1 MFFADIQKVI
11 NFFFNERNC
20 MSNSTDDTKELDSYG
35 VWVKRAPQDASE
47 EALDLDLPDFSDFQE
62 TADQTGIIEEQND
75 NEVPVADQDSSAT
88 DENGEISIDDFVTDG
103 FTDPNEAYAPSS
115 PNPPEQDGELSLDDF
130 MEGGFEAPSEG
141 STDSESASESDEVS
155 LDDFLDG
162 DFSDDAGASSSDEI
176 SIDDFLDDDSVS
188 SAKQKEDD
196 ITNDEPLD
204 IDVDFTESE
213 EDAVPTTEITE
224 ENESENEESFADD
237 DDMFDSIEKI
247 ETASEP
253 EAETPVTESNI
264 ELEDVSLDDFNLEES
279 DDATAAALGASI
291 NSSVS
296 SGEETVS
303 LDSFGIDSSSE
314 EMPAG
319 TGSSRKQQTVD
330 YELAI
335 TEEDNVQAA
344 PVIDEIKSDSV
355 TQNKEETTE
364 TTVNNELLEKI
375 VSDLSGLK
383 DEINALKNDL
393 AELKEKNTLDNISS
407 GQNDGEQP
415 AESEI
420 ELPVQSEPAEEPGGF
435 FNSDEEDDT
444 IALSGDELSNIV
456 SNADFTEETAE
467 PDTQYDEST
476 EETVTE
482 EQPEQE
488 LPEDFSADF
497 SNDTPFGGIED
508 TVIPDEE
515 PDTGLSMD
523 INEEILEEPNLD
535 DIETNADIPEEIE
548 IPKVDD
554 IAETQDEEPD
564 LDDILVES
572 SSTDFM
578 DSVTDSTN
586 MQPDI
591 EITEPVEP
599 ELAEEEAAITKEEAD
614 DITSEYSADTTENTE
629 PVLDEDAALE
639 LPEESSS
646 DAENTDEESTDDIFN
661 ETAIEDAQHTQDAM
675 MNDIMNEAPS
685 VDNAL
690 SEENVDYLSKDNTV
704 LSDDE
709 AAVAESEPE
718 PSAETEQTDTSDLP
732 SDIKE
737 DVKSVLLY
745 MDQLLENLPEDKI
758 MEFAKSEQFTTYKK
772 LFNELGLS

>member
-1 MFFADIQKVI
+1 
-11 NFFFNERNC
+11 

-115 PNPPEQDGELSLDDF
+115 PNPPEQDGEISLDDF

-141 STDSESASESDEVS
+141 STNSESASESDEVS

-162 DFSDDAGASSSDEI
+162 DFSDGSGASSSDEI

-303 LDSFGIDSSSE
+303 LDSFGIDGSSE
-314 EMPAG
+314 ENAAG
-319 TGSSRKQQTVD
+319 AGSSRKQQTVD

-415 AESEI
+415 AENEI

-515 PDTGLSMD
+515 PDSGLSMD

-646 DAENTDEESTDDIFN
+646 DAENTDEKSTDDIFN

>member
-75 NEVPVADQDSSAT
+75 NEVPVADQDSSVT

-237 DDMFDSIEKI
+237 DDMFDSIEMI

-291 NSSVS
+291 NSSVP

-303 LDSFGIDSSSE
+303 LDSFGIDGSSE
-314 EMPAG
+314 ENAAG
-319 TGSSRKQQTVD
+319 AGSSRKQQTVD

-515 PDTGLSMD
+515 PDSGLSMD

-554 IAETQDEEPD
+554 IAETQNEEPD

-646 DAENTDEESTDDIFN
+646 DAENTAEESTDDIFN

>member
-20 MSNSTDDTKELDSYG
+20 MSNSTDDAKELDSYG

-75 NEVPVADQDSSAT
+75 NEVPVADQDSSVT

-162 DFSDDAGASSSDEI
+162 DFSDGSGASSSDEI

-335 TEEDNVQAA
+335 TEEDNVQSA
-344 PVIDEIKSDSV
+344 PIIDEIKSDSV

-515 PDTGLSMD
+515 PDSGLSMD

-646 DAENTDEESTDDIFN
+646 DAENTAEESTDDIFN

>member
-75 NEVPVADQDSSAT
+75 NEVPVADQDSSVT

-115 PNPPEQDGELSLDDF
+115 PNPPEQDGEISLDDF

-141 STDSESASESDEVS
+141 STNSESASESDEVS

-162 DFSDDAGASSSDEI
+162 DFSDGAGASFSDEI

-196 ITNDEPLD
+196 ITNDDPLD
-204 IDVDFTESE
+204 IDVEFTEAE

-237 DDMFDSIEKI
+237 DNMFDSIEMI

-303 LDSFGIDSSSE
+303 LDSFGIDGSSE
-314 EMPAG
+314 ENAAG
-319 TGSSRKQQTVD
+319 AGSSRKQQTVD

-335 TEEDNVQAA
+335 TEEDNVQSA

-383 DEINALKNDL
+383 DEINSLKNDL

-515 PDTGLSMD
+515 PDSGLSMD

-554 IAETQDEEPD
+554 IAETQDEEPT

-614 DITSEYSADTTENTE
+614 DITSEYSADTAENTE

-646 DAENTDEESTDDIFN
+646 DAENTAEESTDDIFN

-718 PSAETEQTDTSDLP
+718 PLAETEQTDTSDLP

>member
-75 NEVPVADQDSSAT
+75 NEVPVADQDSSVT

-115 PNPPEQDGELSLDDF
+115 PNPPEQDGEISLDDF

-141 STDSESASESDEVS
+141 STNSESASESDEVS

-162 DFSDDAGASSSDEI
+162 DFSDGAGASSSDEI

-515 PDTGLSMD
+515 PDSGLSMD

-554 IAETQDEEPD
+554 IAETQDEEPT

>member
-1 MFFADIQKVI
+1 
-11 NFFFNERNC
+11 

-115 PNPPEQDGELSLDDF
+115 PNPPEQDGEISLDDF

-141 STDSESASESDEVS
+141 STNSESVSESDEVS

-162 DFSDDAGASSSDEI
+162 DFSDGAGASSSDEI

-196 ITNDEPLD
+196 ITNDDPLD
-204 IDVDFTESE
+204 IDVEFTEAE

-303 LDSFGIDSSSE
+303 LDSFGIDGSSE
-314 EMPAG
+314 ENAAG
-319 TGSSRKQQTVD
+319 AGSSRKQQTVD

-415 AESEI
+415 AENEI

-515 PDTGLSMD
+515 PDSGLSMD

-554 IAETQDEEPD
+554 IAETQDEEPA

-614 DITSEYSADTTENTE
+614 DITSEYSADTAENTE

-646 DAENTDEESTDDIFN
+646 DAENTAEESTDDIFN

>member
-1 MFFADIQKVI
+1 
-11 NFFFNERNC
+11 

-162 DFSDDAGASSSDEI
+162 DFSDGAGASSSDEI

-335 TEEDNVQAA
+335 TEEDNVQSA

-383 DEINALKNDL
+383 DEINSLKNDL

-515 PDTGLSMD
+515 PDSGLSMD

-554 IAETQDEEPD
+554 IAETQDEEPT

-614 DITSEYSADTTENTE
+614 DITSEYSADTAENTE

-646 DAENTDEESTDDIFN
+646 DAENTAEESTDDIFN

>member
-1 MFFADIQKVI
+1 
-11 NFFFNERNC
+11 
-20 MSNSTDDTKELDSYG
+20 
-35 VWVKRAPQDASE
+35 
-47 EALDLDLPDFSDFQE
+47 
-62 TADQTGIIEEQND
+62 
-75 NEVPVADQDSSAT
+75 
-88 DENGEISIDDFVTDG
+88 
-103 FTDPNEAYAPSS
+103 
-115 PNPPEQDGELSLDDF
+115 

-162 DFSDDAGASSSDEI
+162 DFSDGSGASSSDEI

-204 IDVDFTESE
+204 IDVEFTEAE

-335 TEEDNVQAA
+335 TEEDNVQSA

-383 DEINALKNDL
+383 DEINSLKNDL

-515 PDTGLSMD
+515 PDSGLSMD

-554 IAETQDEEPD
+554 IAETQDEEPT

-614 DITSEYSADTTENTE
+614 DITSEYSADTAENTE
-629 PVLDEDAALE
+629 PVLDEDTALE

-646 DAENTDEESTDDIFN
+646 DAENTAEESTDDIFN

>member
-1 MFFADIQKVI
+1 
-11 NFFFNERNC
+11 

-237 DDMFDSIEKI
+237 DDMFDSIEMI

-253 EAETPVTESNI
+253 EAETSVTESNI

-303 LDSFGIDSSSE
+303 LDSFGIDGSSE
-314 EMPAG
+314 ENAAG
-319 TGSSRKQQTVD
+319 AGSSRKQQTVD

-554 IAETQDEEPD
+554 IAETQDEEPA

-661 ETAIEDAQHTQDAM
+661 KTAIEDAQHTQDAM

>member
-75 NEVPVADQDSSAT
+75 NEVPVADQDSSVT

-115 PNPPEQDGELSLDDF
+115 PNPPEQDGEISLDDF

-383 DEINALKNDL
+383 DEINSLKNDL

-614 DITSEYSADTTENTE
+614 DITSEYSADTAENIE

-661 ETAIEDAQHTQDAM
+661 KTAIEDAQHTQDAM

>member
-1 MFFADIQKVI
+1 
-11 NFFFNERNC
+11 

-162 DFSDDAGASSSDEI
+162 DFSDGAGASSSDEI

-335 TEEDNVQAA
+335 TEEDNVQTA

-383 DEINALKNDL
+383 DEINSLKNDL

-515 PDTGLSMD
+515 PDSGLSMD

-554 IAETQDEEPD
+554 IAETQDEEPT

-614 DITSEYSADTTENTE
+614 DITSEYSADTAENTE

-646 DAENTDEESTDDIFN
+646 DAENTAEESTDDIFN

>member
-1 MFFADIQKVI
+1 
-11 NFFFNERNC
+11 

-162 DFSDDAGASSSDEI
+162 DFSDGAGASSSDEI

-335 TEEDNVQAA
+335 TEEDNVQSA

-383 DEINALKNDL
+383 DEINSLKNDL

-515 PDTGLSMD
+515 PDSGLSMD

-554 IAETQDEEPD
+554 IAETQDEEPA

-614 DITSEYSADTTENTE
+614 DITSEYSADTAENTE

-646 DAENTDEESTDDIFN
+646 DAENTAEESTDDIFN

>member
-1 MFFADIQKVI
+1 
-11 NFFFNERNC
+11 

-75 NEVPVADQDSSAT
+75 NEVPVADQDSSVT

-115 PNPPEQDGELSLDDF
+115 PNPPEQDGEISLDDF

-141 STDSESASESDEVS
+141 STNSESASESDEVS

-162 DFSDDAGASSSDEI
+162 DFSDGAGASSSDEI

-196 ITNDEPLD
+196 ITNDDPLD
-204 IDVDFTESE
+204 IDVEFTEAE

-237 DDMFDSIEKI
+237 DDMFDSIEMI
-247 ETASEP
+247 ETTSEP

-303 LDSFGIDSSSE
+303 LDSFGIDGSSE
-314 EMPAG
+314 ENAAG
-319 TGSSRKQQTVD
+319 AGSSRKQQTVD

-383 DEINALKNDL
+383 DEINSLKNDL

-515 PDTGLSMD
+515 PDSGLSMD

-599 ELAEEEAAITKEEAD
+599 VLAEEEAAITKEEAD

-709 AAVAESEPE
+709 AAVAESESE
-718 PSAETEQTDTSDLP
+718 PSAETEQTDTSNLP

>member
-1 MFFADIQKVI
+1 
-11 NFFFNERNC
+11 

-75 NEVPVADQDSSAT
+75 NEVPVADQDSSVT

-141 STDSESASESDEVS
+141 STNSESASESDEVS

-162 DFSDDAGASSSDEI
+162 DFSDGAGASSSDEI

-407 GQNDGEQP
+407 GQNDEEQP
-415 AESEI
+415 AENEI

-515 PDTGLSMD
+515 PDSGLSMD

>member
-115 PNPPEQDGELSLDDF
+115 PNPPEQDGEISLDDF

-141 STDSESASESDEVS
+141 STNSESASESDEVS

-162 DFSDDAGASSSDEI
+162 DFSDGAGASSSDEI

-335 TEEDNVQAA
+335 TEEDNVQTA

-383 DEINALKNDL
+383 DEINSLKNDL

-515 PDTGLSMD
+515 PDSGLSMD

-554 IAETQDEEPD
+554 IAETQDEEPT

-614 DITSEYSADTTENTE
+614 DITSEYSADTAENTE

-646 DAENTDEESTDDIFN
+646 DAENTAEESTDDIFN

>member
-115 PNPPEQDGELSLDDF
+115 PNPPEQDGEISLDDF

-303 LDSFGIDSSSE
+303 LDSFGIDGSSE
-314 EMPAG
+314 ENAAG
-319 TGSSRKQQTVD
+319 AGSSRKQQTVD

-335 TEEDNVQAA
+335 TEEDNVQSA

-515 PDTGLSMD
+515 PDSGLSMD

-554 IAETQDEEPD
+554 IAETQDEEPA

-646 DAENTDEESTDDIFN
+646 DAENTAEESTDDIFN

-718 PSAETEQTDTSDLP
+718 PSAETEQTDTSNLP

>member
-335 TEEDNVQAA
+335 TEEDNVQSA

-407 GQNDGEQP
+407 GQNDEEQP
-415 AESEI
+415 AENEI

-554 IAETQDEEPD
+554 IAETQDEEPA

-614 DITSEYSADTTENTE
+614 DITSEYSADTAENIE

-646 DAENTDEESTDDIFN
+646 DAENTAEESTDDIFN

>member
-141 STDSESASESDEVS
+141 STNSESASESDEVS

-162 DFSDDAGASSSDEI
+162 DFSDGSGASSSDEI

-335 TEEDNVQAA
+335 TEEDNVQSA

-515 PDTGLSMD
+515 PDSGLSMD

-614 DITSEYSADTTENTE
+614 DITSEYSADTAENTE

-718 PSAETEQTDTSDLP
+718 PSAETEQTDTSNLP

>member
-303 LDSFGIDSSSE
+303 LDSFGIDGSSE
-314 EMPAG
+314 ENAAG
-319 TGSSRKQQTVD
+319 AGSSRKQQTVD

-335 TEEDNVQAA
+335 TEEDNVQSA

-383 DEINALKNDL
+383 DEINSLKNDL

-515 PDTGLSMD
+515 PDSGLSMD

-554 IAETQDEEPD
+554 IAETQDEEPA

>member
-1 MFFADIQKVI
+1 
-11 NFFFNERNC
+11 

-62 TADQTGIIEEQND
+62 TADQTGIIEKQND

-335 TEEDNVQAA
+335 TEEDNVQSA
-344 PVIDEIKSDSV
+344 PIIDEIKSDSV

-383 DEINALKNDL
+383 DEINSLKNDL

-554 IAETQDEEPD
+554 IAETQDEEPA

-614 DITSEYSADTTENTE
+614 DITSEYSADTAENTE

-646 DAENTDEESTDDIFN
+646 DAENTAEESTDDIFN

>member
-1 MFFADIQKVI
+1 
-11 NFFFNERNC
+11 

-75 NEVPVADQDSSAT
+75 NEVPVADQDSSVT

-237 DDMFDSIEKI
+237 DDMFDSIEMI

-296 SGEETVS
+296 SGEATVS
-303 LDSFGIDSSSE
+303 LASFGIDGSSE
-314 EMPAG
+314 ENAAG
-319 TGSSRKQQTVD
+319 AGSSRKQQTVD

-476 EETVTE
+476 EKTVIE

-488 LPEDFSADF
+488 PPEEFSADF
-497 SNDTPFGGIED
+497 SIDTPFGGIED

-646 DAENTDEESTDDIFN
+646 DAENTAEESTDDIFN

>member
-75 NEVPVADQDSSAT
+75 NEVPVADQDSSVT

-162 DFSDDAGASSSDEI
+162 DFSDGAGASSSDEI

-554 IAETQDEEPD
+554 IAETQDEEPT

-614 DITSEYSADTTENTE
+614 DITSEYSADTAENTE
-629 PVLDEDAALE
+629 PVLDEDTALE

-646 DAENTDEESTDDIFN
+646 DAENTAEESTDDIFN

>member
-247 ETASEP
+247 ETASEL

-335 TEEDNVQAA
+335 TEEDNVQSA

-383 DEINALKNDL
+383 DEINSLKNDL

-554 IAETQDEEPD
+554 IAETQDEEPA

-614 DITSEYSADTTENTE
+614 DITSEYSADTAENIET
-629 PVLDEDAALE
+629 VLDEDAALE

-646 DAENTDEESTDDIFN
+646 DAENTAEESTDDIFN
-661 ETAIEDAQHTQDAM
+661 ETAIEDAQHTQDAI

>member
-75 NEVPVADQDSSAT
+75 NEVPVADQDSSVT

-115 PNPPEQDGELSLDDF
+115 PNPPEQDGEISLDDF

-141 STDSESASESDEVS
+141 STNSESASESDEVS

-162 DFSDDAGASSSDEI
+162 DFSDGAGASFSDEI

-196 ITNDEPLD
+196 ITNDDPLD
-204 IDVDFTESE
+204 IDVEFTEAE

-237 DDMFDSIEKI
+237 DNMFDSIEMI

-335 TEEDNVQAA
+335 TEEDNVQSA
-344 PVIDEIKSDSV
+344 PIIDEIKSDSV

-383 DEINALKNDL
+383 DEINSLKNDL

-614 DITSEYSADTTENTE
+614 DITSEYSADTNENTE
-629 PVLDEDAALE
+629 PVLDEDVALE

>member
-1 MFFADIQKVI
+1 
-11 NFFFNERNC
+11 

-162 DFSDDAGASSSDEI
+162 DFSDGSGASSSDEI

-335 TEEDNVQAA
+335 TEEDNVQSA
-344 PVIDEIKSDSV
+344 PVLDEIKSDSV

-515 PDTGLSMD
+515 PDSGLSMD

-614 DITSEYSADTTENTE
+614 DITSEYSADTAENTE

-646 DAENTDEESTDDIFN
+646 DAENTAEESTDDIFN

>member
-1 MFFADIQKVI
+1 
-11 NFFFNERNC
+11 

-162 DFSDDAGASSSDEI
+162 DFSDGSGASSSDEI

-335 TEEDNVQAA
+335 TEEDNVQSA

-383 DEINALKNDL
+383 DEINSLKNDL

-554 IAETQDEEPD
+554 IAETQDEEPT

-614 DITSEYSADTTENTE
+614 DITSEYSADTAENTE

-646 DAENTDEESTDDIFN
+646 DAENTAEESTDDIFN

-718 PSAETEQTDTSDLP
+718 PLAETEQTDTSDLP

>member
-1 MFFADIQKVI
+1 
-11 NFFFNERNC
+11 

-335 TEEDNVQAA
+335 TEEDNVQTA

-383 DEINALKNDL
+383 DEINSLKNDL

-515 PDTGLSMD
+515 PDSGLSMD

-554 IAETQDEEPD
+554 IAETQDEEPT

-614 DITSEYSADTTENTE
+614 DITSEYSADTAENTE

-646 DAENTDEESTDDIFN
+646 DAENTAEESTDDIFN

>member
-1 MFFADIQKVI
+1 
-11 NFFFNERNC
+11 

-162 DFSDDAGASSSDEI
+162 DFSDGSGASSSDEI

-383 DEINALKNDL
+383 DEINSLKNDL

-515 PDTGLSMD
+515 PDSGLSMD

-554 IAETQDEEPD
+554 IAETQDEEPT

-614 DITSEYSADTTENTE
+614 DITSEYSADTAENTE
-629 PVLDEDAALE
+629 PVLDEDTALE

-646 DAENTDEESTDDIFN
+646 DAENTAEESTDDIFN

>member
-75 NEVPVADQDSSAT
+75 NEVPVADQDSSVT

-162 DFSDDAGASSSDEI
+162 DFSDGSGASSSDEI

-335 TEEDNVQAA
+335 TEEDNVQSA

-383 DEINALKNDL
+383 DEINSLKNDL

-554 IAETQDEEPD
+554 IAETQDEEPA

-614 DITSEYSADTTENTE
+614 DITSEYSADTAENTE

-646 DAENTDEESTDDIFN
+646 DAENTAEESTDDIFN

>member
-1 MFFADIQKVI
+1 
-11 NFFFNERNC
+11 

-75 NEVPVADQDSSAT
+75 NEVPVADQDSSVT

-115 PNPPEQDGELSLDDF
+115 PNPPEQDGEISLDDF

-141 STDSESASESDEVS
+141 STNSESVSESDEVS

-162 DFSDDAGASSSDEI
+162 DFSDGAGASSSDEI

-335 TEEDNVQAA
+335 TEEDNVQSA

-383 DEINALKNDL
+383 DEINSLKNDL

-515 PDTGLSMD
+515 PDSGLSMD

-554 IAETQDEEPD
+554 IAETQDEEPT

>member
-1 MFFADIQKVI
+1 
-11 NFFFNERNC
+11 

-162 DFSDDAGASSSDEI
+162 DFSDGSGASSSDEI

-335 TEEDNVQAA
+335 TEEDNVQSA

-383 DEINALKNDL
+383 DEINSLKNDL

-476 EETVTE
+476 EETVTK

-554 IAETQDEEPD
+554 IAETQDEEPT

-614 DITSEYSADTTENTE
+614 DITSEYSADTAENTE
-629 PVLDEDAALE
+629 PVLDEDTALE

-646 DAENTDEESTDDIFN
+646 DAENTAEESTDDIFN

>member
-162 DFSDDAGASSSDEI
+162 DFSDGAGASSSDEI

-196 ITNDEPLD
+196 ITNDDPLD
-204 IDVDFTESE
+204 IDVEFTEAE

-335 TEEDNVQAA
+335 TEEDNVQSA

-415 AESEI
+415 AENEI

-515 PDTGLSMD
+515 PDSGLSMD

-554 IAETQDEEPD
+554 IAETQDEEPA

-614 DITSEYSADTTENTE
+614 DITSEYSADTAENTE

-646 DAENTDEESTDDIFN
+646 DAENTAEESTDDIFN

>member
-75 NEVPVADQDSSAT
+75 NEVPVADQDSSVT
-88 DENGEISIDDFVTDG
+88 DENSEISIDDFVTDG

-162 DFSDDAGASSSDEI
+162 DFSDGSGASSSDEI

-196 ITNDEPLD
+196 ITNDDPLD
-204 IDVDFTESE
+204 IDVEFTEAE

-335 TEEDNVQAA
+335 TEEDNVQSA

-383 DEINALKNDL
+383 DEINSLKNDL

-515 PDTGLSMD
+515 PDSGLSMD

-554 IAETQDEEPD
+554 IAETQDEEPT

-646 DAENTDEESTDDIFN
+646 DAENTAEESTDDIFN

>member
-1 MFFADIQKVI
+1 
-11 NFFFNERNC
+11 
-20 MSNSTDDTKELDSYG
+20 
-35 VWVKRAPQDASE
+35 
-47 EALDLDLPDFSDFQE
+47 
-62 TADQTGIIEEQND
+62 
-75 NEVPVADQDSSAT
+75 
-88 DENGEISIDDFVTDG
+88 
-103 FTDPNEAYAPSS
+103 
-115 PNPPEQDGELSLDDF
+115 
-130 MEGGFEAPSEG
+130 
-141 STDSESASESDEVS
+141 
-155 LDDFLDG
+155 
-162 DFSDDAGASSSDEI
+162 
-176 SIDDFLDDDSVS
+176 
-188 SAKQKEDD
+188 
-196 ITNDEPLD
+196 
-204 IDVDFTESE
+204 
-213 EDAVPTTEITE
+213 
-224 ENESENEESFADD
+224 
-237 DDMFDSIEKI
+237 MFDSIEKI

-335 TEEDNVQAA
+335 TEEDNVQTA

-383 DEINALKNDL
+383 DEINSLKNDL

-515 PDTGLSMD
+515 PDSGLSMD

-554 IAETQDEEPD
+554 IAETQDEEPT

-614 DITSEYSADTTENTE
+614 DITSEYSADTAENTE

-646 DAENTDEESTDDIFN
+646 DAENTAEESTDDIFN

>member
-1 MFFADIQKVI
+1 
-11 NFFFNERNC
+11 

-162 DFSDDAGASSSDEI
+162 DFSDGSGASSSDEI

-335 TEEDNVQAA
+335 TEEDNVQSA

-383 DEINALKNDL
+383 DEINSLKNDL

-515 PDTGLSMD
+515 PDSGLSMD

-614 DITSEYSADTTENTE
+614 DITSEYSADTAENTE
-629 PVLDEDAALE
+629 PVLDEDTALE

-646 DAENTDEESTDDIFN
+646 DAENTAEESTDDIFN

>member
-1 MFFADIQKVI
+1 
-11 NFFFNERNC
+11 

-335 TEEDNVQAA
+335 TEEDNVQSA

-383 DEINALKNDL
+383 DEINSLKNDL

-515 PDTGLSMD
+515 PDSGLSMD

-554 IAETQDEEPD
+554 IAETQDEEPT

-614 DITSEYSADTTENTE
+614 DITSEYSADTAENTE

-646 DAENTDEESTDDIFN
+646 DAENTAEESTDDIFN

>member
-1 MFFADIQKVI
+1 
-11 NFFFNERNC
+11 

-88 DENGEISIDDFVTDG
+88 DENGEISIDDFITDG

-162 DFSDDAGASSSDEI
+162 DFSDGSGASSSDEI

-335 TEEDNVQAA
+335 TEEDNVQSA

-383 DEINALKNDL
+383 DEINSLKNDL

-515 PDTGLSMD
+515 PDSGLSMD

-554 IAETQDEEPD
+554 IAETQDEEPA

-614 DITSEYSADTTENTE
+614 DITSEYSADTAENTE

-646 DAENTDEESTDDIFN
+646 DAENTAEESTDDIFN

>member
-1 MFFADIQKVI
+1 
-11 NFFFNERNC
+11 

-162 DFSDDAGASSSDEI
+162 DFSDGSGASSSDEI

-335 TEEDNVQAA
+335 TEEDNVQSA

-415 AESEI
+415 AENEI

-515 PDTGLSMD
+515 PDSGLSMD

-554 IAETQDEEPD
+554 IAETQDEEPT

-614 DITSEYSADTTENTE
+614 DITSEYSADTAENTE
-629 PVLDEDAALE
+629 PVLDEDTALE

-646 DAENTDEESTDDIFN
+646 DAENTAEESTDDIFN

>member
-75 NEVPVADQDSSAT
+75 NEVPVADQDSSVT

-115 PNPPEQDGELSLDDF
+115 PNPPEQDGEISLDDF

-141 STDSESASESDEVS
+141 STNSESASESDEVS

-162 DFSDDAGASSSDEI
+162 DFSDGAGASSSDEI

-196 ITNDEPLD
+196 ITNDDPLD
-204 IDVDFTESE
+204 IDVEFTEAE

-237 DDMFDSIEKI
+237 DDMFDSIEMI

-291 NSSVS
+291 NSSVP

-303 LDSFGIDSSSE
+303 LDSFGIDGSSE
-314 EMPAG
+314 ENAAG
-319 TGSSRKQQTVD
+319 AGSSRKQQTVD

-335 TEEDNVQAA
+335 TEEDNVQSA

-415 AESEI
+415 AENEI

-554 IAETQDEEPD
+554 IAETQDEEPA

-614 DITSEYSADTTENTE
+614 DITSEYSADTAENIE

-646 DAENTDEESTDDIFN
+646 DAENTAEESTDDIFN
-661 ETAIEDAQHTQDAM
+661 ETVIEDAQHTQDAM

-718 PSAETEQTDTSDLP
+718 LSAETEQTDTSDLP